1 MSKTFLWSTVVAI
14 SLLAAGGV
22 ADLSLHASPAGTF
35 ATSSVSIDP
44 FEAQATIK
52 LVARAAVC
60 RSHLS
65 AQSSKRSVDITPA
78 MRLTRGRNPS
88 RLMRAQNQ

>member
-22 ADLSLHASPAGTF
+22 AALSLHASPAGTF

-78 MRLTRGRNPS
+78 MRLTRGRNPW
-88 RLMRAQNQ
+88 RMMRAQNQ

>member
-14 SLLAAGGV
+14 SLLAAGDV
-22 ADLSLHASPAGTF
+22 AALSLHASPAGTF

>member
-22 ADLSLHASPAGTF
+22 AALSLHASPAGTF
-35 ATSSVSIDP
+35 ATSSGSIDP

-78 MRLTRGRNPS
+78 MRLTVGEI
-88 RLMRAQNQ
+88 LRA

>member
-1 MSKTFLWSTVVAI
+1 MSKTFLWSAVVAI

-22 ADLSLHASPAGTF
+22 AALSLHASPAGTF
-35 ATSSVSIDP
+35 VTSSVGIDP

-52 LVARAAVC
+52 ALPRAGVC
-60 RSHLS
+60 RSHLR

-88 RLMRAQNQ
+88 RMMRAQNQ

>member
-22 ADLSLHASPAGTF
+22 AALSLHASPAGTF

-78 MRLTRGRNPS
+78 MRLTRGRDPS

>member
-22 ADLSLHASPAGTF
+22 AALSLHASSTDTF
-35 ATSSVSIDP
+35 VASSVSIDP

>member
-22 ADLSLHASPAGTF
+22 AALSLHASPAGTF

-44 FEAQATIK
+44 FEARATIK
-52 LVARAAVC
+52 GLPEQQFAD
-60 RSHLS
+60 L
-65 AQSSKRSVDITPA
+65 I
-78 MRLTRGRNPS
+78 
-88 RLMRAQNQ
+88 